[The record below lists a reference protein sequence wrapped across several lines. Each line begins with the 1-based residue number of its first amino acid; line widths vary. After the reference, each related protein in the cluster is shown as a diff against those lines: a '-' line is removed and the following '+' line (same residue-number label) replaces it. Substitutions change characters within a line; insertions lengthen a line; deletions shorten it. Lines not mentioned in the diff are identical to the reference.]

1 MDINFDFVGNKRL
14 APAKKPSAPKV
25 VNMSNSDM
33 RRHEDIIE
41 CRQRAMK
48 FKADLDA
55 ANAKVAQ
62 MEKDLEAAMGVIST
76 ANSEIDR
83 LNAEVSRLQ
92 GELKTERDRKFK
104 SKKQKN
110 RFWETDSSNPAEYK
124 PW

>member
-25 VNMSNSDM
+25 VNMSNPDM
-33 RRHEDIIE
+33 RRHEEIIE
-41 CRQRAMK
+41 CRRRAMK
-48 FKADLDA
+48 FKADLDV

-62 MEKDLEAAMGVIST
+62 MEKDLEAALGVIST

-92 GELKTERDRKFK
+92 GELKAERDRKFK

-110 RFWETDSSNPAEYK
+110 KYWDLESSTPVE
-124 PW
+124 